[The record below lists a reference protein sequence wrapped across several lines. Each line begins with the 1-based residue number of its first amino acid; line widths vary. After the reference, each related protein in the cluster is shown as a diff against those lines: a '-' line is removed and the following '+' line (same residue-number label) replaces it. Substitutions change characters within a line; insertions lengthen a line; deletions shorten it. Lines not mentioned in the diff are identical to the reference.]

1 MPRVKLTD
9 HDRYLIRELAKE
21 GLSSREIA
29 EKFEVNK
36 STIERLV
43 SDKIWGKQKNGAKT
57 TPTKSYRYVENKPS
71 FWSPEA
77 CISRAMLLRQNYH
90 RRSYPEIGS
99 REGKERDIYL

>member
-1 MPRVKLTD
+1 MPRIKLTD

-43 SDKIWGKQKNGAKT
+43 SDRIWGKNNGTKT
-57 TPTKSYRYVENKPS
+57 TPAKSSGDAKTEPS
-71 FWSPEA
+71 HRPPETPV
-77 CISRAMLLRQNYH
+77 SRTMLVRQNYH
-90 RRSYPEIGS
+90 RSVYPEIGS
-99 REGKERDIYL
+99 RERKERYIYL